1 MINDNDDVKPQNY
14 TAPEYMFKQWNIYL
28 CIVVQ
33 EFHMNSC
40 THGIRYKFSEQ
51 IAYFDISSC
60 LKWHVKSFSDSH
72 LNFKHKLQ
80 LGAEITNWTIKAGLG
95 MLLNFDIH
103 SCFRFQSFL
112 WIWMMLHYSR
122 TLPCTKP
129 CHLQLLLRAEF
140 SRQTCINKTTCDYL
154 TAFAEQSVPNPIVIS
169 TLYQRE
175 TTINLLFPVKFT
187 RTTVC
192 FGFELT
198 STYWANRTGTFAH
211 NNYTDQW
218 NNRNAVFSLVKK

>member
-72 LNFKHKLQ
+72 MNFKHKLQ

-103 SCFRFQSFL
+103 SCFFYISEFYESEWCCIIRGLCHVPNLAISSCCWELNFLVKPVLIKLPVISWQHLLNNQFQTQL
-112 WIWMMLHYSR
+112 WFPH
-122 TLPCTKP
+122 CTNEK
-129 CHLQLLLRAEF
+129 QLLICYFL
-140 SRQTCINKTTCDYL
+140 
-154 TAFAEQSVPNPIVIS
+154 
-169 TLYQRE
+169 
-175 TTINLLFPVKFT
+175 
-187 RTTVC
+187 
-192 FGFELT
+192 
-198 STYWANRTGTFAH
+198 
-211 NNYTDQW
+211 
-218 NNRNAVFSLVKK
+218 

>member
-40 THGIRYKFSEQ
+40 THGIHYKFSEQ

-72 LNFKHKLQ
+72 MNFKHKLQ
-80 LGAEITNWTIKAGLG
+80 LGAEIANWTIKAGLG

-103 SCFRFQSFL
+103 SCFFIFQSSMNLNDAALFEDFA
-112 WIWMMLHYSR
+112 MYQ
-122 TLPCTKP
+122 TLPSP
-129 CHLQLLLRAEF
+129 AAVESWIF
-140 SRQTCINKTTCDYL
+140 SSN
-154 TAFAEQSVPNPIVIS
+154 
-169 TLYQRE
+169 LY
-175 TTINLLFPVKFT
+175 
-187 RTTVC
+187 
-192 FGFELT
+192 
-198 STYWANRTGTFAH
+198 
-211 NNYTDQW
+211 
-218 NNRNAVFSLVKK
+218 